1 MPTAASVRSSSR
13 PLFSPS
19 AWAAQA
25 ASRCFA
31 RVQLIA
37 PTGGTLAAACSFS
50 LLITSAAVLALGLG
64 GTSRLALLGTRA
76 ALRPTGVTLAAA
88 CSFSS
93 LIISAARAR
102 RSRPPAASA
111 RSSSWPLL
119 SPSALPGASAAHHPA
134 GSGRDARSQL
144 IALTGA
150 TLVSYCASASSLPF
164 YASSSSSPQQQHR
177 ISANAQWGGVR
188 RWRGTLCLPLR
199 MGVTAFPTSGHVA
212 HGSVSSIDETRQ
224 PRVSSIARSR
234 LGLPSQTR
242 VTVTHTSVP
251 SPISMRGAA
260 PEVFASGT
268 ERELTGS
275 PKSLISFVILL
286 KKNETRKPKKFLLP
300 GGCPPLVGPWRVQRC
315 PARSSSHPRSPGHP
329 SEAKRHQ
336 QDQT

>member
-1 MPTAASVRSSSR
+1 
-13 PLFSPS
+13 L
-19 AWAAQA
+19 
-25 ASRCFA
+25 
-31 RVQLIA
+31 
-37 PTGGTLAAACSFS
+37 GGTGLLALLGALQLVALTGVTPGAYCSFS
-50 LLITSAAVLALGLG
+50 SLIISAAVLALGLG
-64 GTSRLALLGTRA
+64 GTGRLALLCACAAHRPDGRDARRRLQLQPAHHLDCSFSSLNISAAVLALYLGGTGRLALLGTRA

-199 MGVTAFPTSGHVA
+199 MGVTASPHF
-212 HGSVSSIDETRQ
+212 R
-224 PRVSSIARSR
+224 PR
-234 LGLPSQTR
+234 GPW
-242 VTVTHTSVP
+242 
-251 SPISMRGAA
+251 
-260 PEVFASGT
+260 F
-268 ERELTGS
+268 
-275 PKSLISFVILL
+275 SFV
-286 KKNETRKPKKFLLP
+286 N
-300 GGCPPLVGPWRVQRC
+300 
-315 PARSSSHPRSPGHP
+315 
-329 SEAKRHQ
+329 
-336 QDQT
+336 